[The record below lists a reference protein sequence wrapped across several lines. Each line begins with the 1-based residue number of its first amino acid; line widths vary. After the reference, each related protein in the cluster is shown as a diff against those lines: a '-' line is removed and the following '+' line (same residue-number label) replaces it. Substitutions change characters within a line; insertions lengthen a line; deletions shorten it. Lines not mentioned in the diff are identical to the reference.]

1 MMKKDRL
8 LSVIDAY
15 ETKLCAIAK
24 NIWDHPQTALKED
37 CAAVLLEDFF
47 EAEGFRVGRGF
58 TVLPT
63 AFIAEYGSGSPV
75 IGILGE
81 YDALPDLSQE
91 VSAEKKPVEPGKP
104 GHGCGHNLLGTAGV
118 GAAVAI
124 KTAMDEGAITGTVR
138 FFGCPAEEPIIGK
151 TFMARDGA
159 FDGVDAFVTWHPSSY
174 NAAWGNT
181 MLANFSAK
189 FRFKGTS
196 AHAAAAPHL
205 GRSALDAVELMNVG
219 ANYLREHIPA
229 NMRMH
234 YAITDGGG
242 VPNTVPSHAEVWY
255 MLRAPEHKM
264 VEDTKKRLFK
274 IAEGAAMMT
283 ETTLEKV
290 TVIGSVREVLVN
302 TAIRDLIDENMRQI
316 GGPAFTDEDRAF
328 AGEIYGTFEPGEQRR
343 GFSPFFIPDALEGQ
357 ILHETVAPIA
367 GIGGCIPV
375 SSDVADASWLAP
387 TSQFGA
393 AVFPL
398 GVALHTWRCAACAGS
413 GIGMR
418 GMLFAAKTIAG
429 TVYDL
434 FTKPEILEKAKTEFI
449 AKTKNDPY
457 VCPFP
462 KEQVPGL

>member
-1 MMKKDRL
+1 MNKDRL
-8 LSVIDAY
+8 LSVIDKY
-15 ETKLCAIAK
+15 EEKLCTMAK
-24 NIWDHPQTALKED
+24 DIWDHPQTALLED
-37 CAAVLLEDFF
+37 YAAVLLEDFF
-47 EAEGFRVGRGF
+47 KAEGFRVQRGY

-63 AFIAEYGSGSPV
+63 AFIAEYGSGKPV

-91 VSAEKKPVEPGKP
+91 VSAEKKPVEPGKA

-118 GAAVAI
+118 GAALAI
-124 KTAMDEGAITGTVR
+124 KAAIDDGVISGTVK
-138 FFGCPAEEPIIGK
+138 FFGCPAEELVIGK

-181 MLANFSAK
+181 MLANFSVK

-219 ANYLREHIPA
+219 ANYLREHLPE

-234 YAITDGGG
+234 YSITDGGG

-255 MLRAPEHKM
+255 MLRAPEHGL
-264 VEDTKKRLFK
+264 VEDAKKRLFK
-274 IAEGAAMMT
+274 IADGAAMMT

-302 TAIRDLIDENMRQI
+302 TAIRDIIDENMRSI

-328 AGEIYGTFEPGEQRR
+328 AREIYDTFEPGEQRR
-343 GFSPFFIPDALEGQ
+343 GFAPFFIPDDMEGQ
-357 ILHETVAPIA
+357 FLHETVAPIA

-393 AVFPL
+393 AIFPL
-398 GVALHTWRCAACAGS
+398 GVALHTWRSAACAGS
-413 GIGMR
+413 GIGMH

-434 FTKPEILEKAKTEFI
+434 FTKPEVLEKAKAEF
-449 AKTKNDPY
+449 AQNTKNDPY
-457 VCPFP
+457 VCPFHM
-462 KEQVPGL
+462 EQTPGL